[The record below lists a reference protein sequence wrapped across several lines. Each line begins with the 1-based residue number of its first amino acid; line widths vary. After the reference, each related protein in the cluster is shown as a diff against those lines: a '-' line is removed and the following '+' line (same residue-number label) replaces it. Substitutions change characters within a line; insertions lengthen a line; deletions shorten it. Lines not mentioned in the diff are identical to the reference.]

1 MDYSEYFKNYTKS
14 INEILDNVDSNL
26 IEKSVKIIN
35 KIIKQNKRIFII
47 GNGGSAS
54 IASHVSVDFAK
65 VARVSSST
73 FNNSNLITCF
83 ANDYKYEN
91 WVAEA
96 IKAYCDNKD
105 LIILISSS
113 GKSKNIVNA
122 AKYCQKK
129 KINLITLSGFNKNN
143 PLSKLGLVNFYINS
157 KNYNFIEMS
166 HHIILLSIVDF
177 FANPLSKGRRT
188 ETDGDGE
195 RIQGVQA
202 HVPLRSGMEYP
213 RKGKPLTPIKET
225 QIKLFLC

>member
-1 MDYSEYFKNYTKS
+1 MDYSKYFKNYTKS

-35 KIIKQNKRIFII
+35 KIIKENKQIFLI

-65 VARVSSST
+65 VAKVKSST

-91 WVAEA
+91 WITEA

-122 AKYCQKK
+122 AKFCQKK
-129 KINLITLSGFNKNN
+129 KMNLITLSGFNRNN
-143 PLSKLGLVNFYINS
+143 PLSKLGSVNFYINS

-166 HHIILLSIVDF
+166 HNIILLSIVDIF
-177 FANPLSKGRRT
+177 TNK
-188 ETDGDGE
+188 
-195 RIQGVQA
+195 
-202 HVPLRSGMEYP
+202 
-213 RKGKPLTPIKET
+213 KN
-225 QIKLFLC
+225 

>member
-1 MDYSEYFKNYTKS
+1 MDYSKYFRNYTKS

-65 VARVSSST
+65 VARVRSST

-91 WVAEA
+91 WVTEA

-113 GKSKNIVNA
+113 GTSKNIVNA
-122 AKYCQKK
+122 AKYCQKMK
-129 KINLITLSGFNKNN
+129 MNLIYS
-143 PLSKLGLVNFYINS
+143 
-157 KNYNFIEMS
+157 
-166 HHIILLSIVDF
+166 
-177 FANPLSKGRRT
+177 
-188 ETDGDGE
+188 
-195 RIQGVQA
+195 
-202 HVPLRSGMEYP
+202 
-213 RKGKPLTPIKET
+213 
-225 QIKLFLC
+225 

>member
-1 MDYSEYFKNYTKS
+1 MDYSKYFKNYTKS

-35 KIIKQNKRIFII
+35 KTIKQNKGIFVI

-65 VARVSSST
+65 VARVRSST

-113 GKSKNIVNA
+113 GTSKNIVNA

-129 KINLITLSGFNKNN
+129 ENEFN
-143 PLSKLGLVNFYINS
+143 
-157 KNYNFIEMS
+157 
-166 HHIILLSIVDF
+166 HI
-177 FANPLSKGRRT
+177 K
-188 ETDGDGE
+188 
-195 RIQGVQA
+195 RI
-202 HVPLRSGMEYP
+202 
-213 RKGKPLTPIKET
+213 
-225 QIKLFLC
+225 

>member
-1 MDYSEYFKNYTKS
+1 MDYSKYFKNYTKS

-65 VARVSSST
+65 VARVRSST

-113 GKSKNIVNA
+113 GISKNIVNA
-122 AKYCQKK
+122 AKYCHKNK
-129 KINLITLSGFNKNN
+129 MNLITLSGFNKNN

-166 HHIILLSIVDF
+166 HHIILLSIVDI
-177 FANPLSKGRRT
+177 FANK
-188 ETDGDGE
+188 
-195 RIQGVQA
+195 
-202 HVPLRSGMEYP
+202 
-213 RKGKPLTPIKET
+213 KN
-225 QIKLFLC
+225 